1 MRSGIGTTGAGLTGT
16 TLATGRPRFVMTTS
30 RPDSSTSSR
39 TARHWA
45 LNPPAAMRRPRL
57 DMVTRIWSRRV
68 AVNRDRCRTPQARF
82 ALRACGRVRDNIPMR
97 TPALLAIALLA
108 TSGVTASAAPPAP
121 LRVRVTNDDG
131 VGAPGIDALLQQM
144 AGNPNLDVTV
154 IAPAANQSGTGDSLT
169 TTPFNVT
176 PSSTAGAFPA
186 TAVAGFPADSVLYG
200 VLEALP
206 QPPDLV
212 VSGINFGQNVG
223 QLVNLSGTVGAA
235 LWAARHG
242 IPAIAVSHGLF
253 STAAQYNDSAIYTA
267 GVVERFRV
275 SRGFQAKMSKR
286 SGARFAL
293 VLNINFP
300 ACTAGGVRGVVLVPL
315 GRTTQVTGYTCT
327 GPVGG

>member
-1 MRSGIGTTGAGLTGT
+1 
-16 TLATGRPRFVMTTS
+16 
-30 RPDSSTSSR
+30 
-39 TARHWA
+39 
-45 LNPPAAMRRPRL
+45 
-57 DMVTRIWSRRV
+57 
-68 AVNRDRCRTPQARF
+68 
-82 ALRACGRVRDNIPMR
+82 MR

-108 TSGVTASAAPPAP
+108 ASAASAAPPAP
-121 LRVRVTNDDG
+121 LRVLVTNDDG
-131 VGAPGIDALLQQM
+131 VGAPGIDALVQQL
-144 AGNPNLDVTV
+144 AANPNLDVTV
-154 IAPAANQSGTGDSLT
+154 IAPATNQSGSGDNFT
-169 TTPFNVT
+169 TTPINVT

-200 VLEALP
+200 LLEALP

-223 QLVNLSGTVGAA
+223 QLVNVSGTVGAA

-242 IPAIAVSHGLF
+242 IPAIAVSHGF
-253 STAAQYNDSAIYTA
+253 FNTAPQYNDSAIYTA

-275 SRGFQAKMSKR
+275 SRGFRAKMSKR

-300 ACTAGGVRGVVLVPL
+300 ACTTGSVRGVVLVPT

-327 GPVGG
+327 GPIGGPGTCTPATTTVNPFGNDCTSTLIDPETDVEGLVNGFATVTPLNPDLTVSQKMRSFRFLTR